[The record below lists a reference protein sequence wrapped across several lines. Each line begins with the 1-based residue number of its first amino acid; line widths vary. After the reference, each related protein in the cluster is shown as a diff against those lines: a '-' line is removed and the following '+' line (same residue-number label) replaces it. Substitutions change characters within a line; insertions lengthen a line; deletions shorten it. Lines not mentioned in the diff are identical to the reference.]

1 PRLFELVISPEFGD
15 RCDLRTLASDLL
27 SRMEA
32 DLGTQLQWVA
42 TAHYNTEH
50 PHVHVALRG
59 MTNRNEPLR
68 LPKDYIRHG
77 IRAHAENLTTRQ
89 IGYRTVLDAE
99 EAERREIQ
107 QNRYTSLDRMI
118 NRSNTAAAG
127 SNRTDNFLVDLKLP
141 ASSRQHHLKS

>member
-1 PRLFELVISPEFGD
+1 
-15 RCDLRTLASDLL
+15 
-27 SRMEA
+27 
-32 DLGTQLQWVA
+32 
-42 TAHYNTEH
+42 
-50 PHVHVALRG
+50 